1 MSQYYED
8 ELEHEARPSL
18 WARIRGWAFPREQ
31 EEEEVAPAP
40 RATDTTVRYKKLYPY
55 HIVIRQEVHTL
66 EDARVVADGL
76 KEGVQQVINL
86 ASTAQG
92 MRERI
97 IDFLNGVTYA
107 IEGSVERV
115 SEHVFLY
122 APPQAIVEP
131 QSGSRTR
138 TDERR

>member
-1 MSQYYED
+1 MSRYYED
-8 ELEHEARPSL
+8 ELEHEERQSL
-18 WARIRGWAFPREQ
+18 WARFRGWAFPRPH
-31 EEEEVAPAP
+31 EEETPA
-40 RATDTTVRYKKLYPY
+40 TTETTVRYRKLYPY
-55 HIVIRQEVHTL
+55 HVVIRQEVNSL

-86 ASTAQG
+86 ASTPQG

-97 IDFLNGVTYA
+97 IDFLNGVAYA

-131 QSGSRTR
+131 LSGSRAR
-138 TDERR
+138 PDERR

>member
-1 MSQYYED
+1 MSRYYED
-8 ELEHEARPSL
+8 ELEYEERPSL
-18 WARIRGWAFPREQ
+18 WARLRGWAFPREQ
-31 EEEEVAPAP
+31 EEEVPP
-40 RATDTTVRYKKLYPY
+40 TTTDTTVRYRKLHPY
-55 HIVIRQEVHTL
+55 HVVIRQEVHTL

-86 ASTAQG
+86 ASTPQS

-97 IDFLNGVTYA
+97 IDFLNGVAYA

-131 QSGSRTR
+131 HSGTRTR